1 MTRIK
6 PDLGGA
12 ARAGL
17 YVFAFSLIF
26 WPLTDLI
33 LNVWPPQP
41 GNVQWRYGFSGLLA
55 SFLHT
60 PMLGLLLAL
69 AVAWQ
74 GRQRRVLWFLGILQV
89 VAAVAMVGIVS
100 LFALDLLQVRG
111 FRPPD
116 SLPAMFVGGA
126 VSGGKYLV
134 AATAL
139 AFLGTGT
146 IRMARRFE
154 HGSRTVREAG
164 DSRLVSSPTRTTTDR
179 ATGPATGPTT
189 EKE

>member
-1 MTRIK
+1 MTRPK
-6 PDLGGA
+6 LDLGGA

-69 AVAWQ
+69 TVAWQ
-74 GRQRRVLWFLGILQV
+74 GRQRRVLWFLGVLQL
-89 VAAVAMVGIVS
+89 VAAVAMVGIVA

-126 VSGGKYLV
+126 VSAGKYMV

-139 AFLGTGT
+139 ALLGTGT
-146 IRMARRFE
+146 IRVARKLT
-154 HGSRTVREAG
+154 HISRTVRDADDPG
-164 DSRLVSSPTRTTTDR
+164 LVSSRTRSV
-179 ATGPATGPTT
+179 T
-189 EKE
+189 ETL